1 MLNQVTLVGR
11 LGADPEVKET
21 TSGTHFCNLS
31 VATNER
37 YKQGEEYKEKTQWHK
52 VVVFNPNLAQSIGKY
67 YKKGDTITIQGQI
80 EYRSYDNGDGT
91 KYVTE
96 IVVPRFN
103 GSVKLIPQGTGKSA
117 AKPNS
122 KPVTDSNGQEEP
134 YVPF

>member
-1 MLNQVTLVGR
+1 M
-11 LGADPEVKET
+11 
-21 TSGTHFCNLS
+21 
-31 VATNER
+31 
-37 YKQGEEYKEKTQWHK
+37 
-52 VVVFNPNLAQSIGKY
+52 FNPNLAQSIGKY
-67 YKKGDTITIQGQI
+67 FKKGDTITIQGQI

-122 KPVTDSNGQEEP
+122 KPVMDSNGQDEP